1 VFKTRTLAIFLLAA
15 FVTAPLLVRAAASGG
30 DYRIHGGDELTVNL
44 AQDATYSPAPIV
56 VLDDG
61 SVIVPL
67 AGRVRVG
74 GDTPRAASAAIA
86 HALRPYVRNPMISV
100 FVSKPGAISVTVL
113 GNVKTPGR
121 YQIASQGRLLDAVAA
136 AGGVGD
142 VSASAY
148 PDASV
153 ATPRGSVQKVSLSL
167 LMRDGNLGADPVL
180 DQNSIVYVSGGVSFS
195 VQVLGAVDKAGQVDI
210 HDGDRLSVAIA
221 KAGSSRNAN
230 SDLNR
235 IKLTRRMADGQ
246 SLTYLVDLYQALEQG
261 DQRYDV
267 VLKPGDTI
275 FVPEAN
281 GRKNS
286 ANGLYSI
293 LYLLGR
299 VFHL

>member
-1 VFKTRTLAIFLLAA
+1 MFQVRWVTSFLLAA
-15 FVTAPLLVRAAASGG
+15 AVAAPLLVRAEVSGG
-30 DYRIHGGDELTVNL
+30 DYRIHGGDELTINL
-44 AQDATYSPAPIV
+44 AQDSTYSPTPIV

-67 AGRVRVG
+67 AGRVVVA
-74 GDTPRAASAAIA
+74 GDTPRVASAAIA
-86 HALRPYVRNPMISV
+86 HALRPYVRTPLVSV
-100 FVSKPGAISVTVL
+100 YVSKPGPIEVTVL

-121 YQIASQGRLLDAVAA
+121 YQVASQGRLLDAVAA

-148 PDASV
+148 PDAHV
-153 ATPRGSVQKVSLSL
+153 ASPRGSVQTVSLAT

-180 DQNSIVYVSGGVSFS
+180 DQNSIVYISGGVSFS

-221 KAGSSRNAN
+221 KAGSSHNAN

-235 IKLTRRMADGQ
+235 IKLTRRTTNGQ
-246 SLTYLVDLYQALEQG
+246 SVTYMVDLYQALQAG

-267 VLKPGDTI
+267 LLKPGDTI
-275 FVPEAN
+275 FVPESN

-299 VFHL
+299 VFHI